1 MGGGRNARSM
11 FAFVWFGLGL
21 GLGMGLDGLVWF
33 GSVGVSG

>member
-21 GLGMGLDGLVWF
+21 GLGLDGLVWF